1 MTPTEVPIMA
11 FTDGLPLGDYV
22 PAPTSAARLELLA
35 GLARFLM
42 GCAATPY
49 MAQAVM
55 FDKSAVLPRVYVC
68 QRFNVG
74 TIAAQARYAKAARPN
89 STTNNNATLVISA
102 FGESSGGAANDEIQT
117 PSPWQRGT
125 GADQTYPFTHVKLV
139 ESSAADVPS
148 PGSIQDRLFEI
159 PAQLTPRSE
168 KFKIKDCHGFA
179 AIPIHAANLV
189 GL

>member
-1 MTPTEVPIMA
+1 MTPTEVPIMS
-11 FTDGLPLGDYV
+11 FTNGLPTSDYV
-22 PAPTSAARLELLA
+22 PSPTSAARLELLA

-55 FDKSAVLPRVYVC
+55 FDRGATLPRVYVC

-74 TIAAQARYAKAARPN
+74 TIAAQARYSKAARPN
-89 STTNNNATLVISA
+89 VTTNNNATVVISA
-102 FGESSGGAANDEIQT
+102 FGETSGGGANDEIQT

-125 GADQTYPFTHVKLV
+125 TADQTYPFTHIKIV
-139 ESSAADVPS
+139 ESSASDVPA
-148 PGSIQDRLFEI
+148 PVAIQDRLFEI

-168 KFKIKDCHGFA
+168 KFKLKDCHGFS

>member
-1 MTPTEVPIMA
+1 MTPTEVPIMG
-11 FTDGLPLGDYV
+11 FTNGLPLTDFV
-22 PAPTSAARLELLA
+22 PSPTSAARLELLA

-49 MAQAVM
+49 MSQGVM
-55 FDKSAVLPRVYVC
+55 FDRIAPLPRVYVC

-74 TIAAQARYAKAARPN
+74 TIAAQARYSKGARPN
-89 STTNNNATLVISA
+89 STTNDNATLAISA
-102 FGESSGGAANDEIQT
+102 YGESSGGAGTDEIVT

-125 GADQTYPFTHVKLV
+125 AADQTYPFTHVKIV
-139 ESSAADVPS
+139 DSSANDVPS
-148 PGSIQDRLFEI
+148 PGAAQDRLFEI

-168 KFKIKDCHGFA
+168 KFKLLHCHGFA
-179 AIPIHAANLV
+179 AIPIHVANLV